1 MIRLLFNFAKEP
13 LLLFLQI
20 LLDRS
25 LFHDLLSQKSDRLL
39 RAAVDAPVAHRA
51 FALRHRQFSIYM
63 NILER
68 TEFLTEPASDAA
80 ICIDFKLRRVF
91 LRHMSEVEP
100 LSEKTRHPVKEP

>member
-39 RAAVDAPVAHRA
+39 RAAVDAPVAHGTPLILHCLPADRVSHRA
-51 FALRHRQFSIYM
+51 RIRC
-63 NILER
+63 
-68 TEFLTEPASDAA
+68 SD
-80 ICIDFKLRRVF
+80 L
-91 LRHMSEVEP
+91 H
-100 LSEKTRHPVKEP
+100 